1 MDAGGDKVRLD
12 YDAREHRQKEDEKTV
27 SKPARRQEFWRGLV
41 TAEMK
46 RRAEQIEQLAASAH
60 VNAEPLVSEE
70 YCKNQREKEVEHSQP
85 RKKDVEESQR
95 KIDNRPNPEIII
107 PMLLFHDSPSSAF
120 TVAAP
125 DGHALAHSPHPT
137 HFSAST
143 SAWHPRTTLIAS
155 LGQTFS
161 HAPQATQ
168 CETSTSARFLAIF
181 CILEFNNNFIY
192 YQRPIL

>member
-1 MDAGGDKVRLD
+1 M
-12 YDAREHRQKEDEKTV
+12 H
-27 SKPARRQEFWRGLV
+27 
-41 TAEMK
+41 
-46 RRAEQIEQLAASAH
+46 RRAEQVKQLTASAH
-60 VNAEPLVSEE
+60 VVAEPLVPEE
-70 YCKNQREKEVEHSQP
+70 YRKDQRQQEVDHSQP
-85 RKKDVEESQR
+85 GKKDVEESQH

-107 PMLLFHDSPSSAF
+107 PMLLFHDSPSRAL

-143 SAWHPRTTLIAS
+143 SARHPRTTFIAS

-168 CETSTSARFLAIF
+168 CETSTSARFLAIV
-181 CILEFNNNFIY
+181 CISEFNNDFDY
-192 YQRPIL
+192 YQRAIL